1 MVWHLQGGSPMAR
14 NQGGAQLSFLI
25 VSLVGM
31 VVLCFV
37 VFQQNSDINASDNAL
52 AAAEGE
58 VASKEDKIREQSIE
72 IYGLRVLIHGNS
84 ETSVPVPEIE
94 AMIEKS
100 GGDIATARGSSSS
113 REYESLTEMYDD
125 SIDTI
130 RFLNNELQSQRSAAE
145 AKDNE
150 YQEVVTS
157 KSNLGSQLN
166 EEIDSL
172 RSQLN
177 DMQVQLEQSRTRARE
192 ESASLRE
199 EVERL
204 VQDNSATVYKLQRD
218 LSISENLLQRS
229 NDRIEE
235 LKREIVREQTFAMV
249 EPDGEVLKVSEE
261 LGKAWINLGSKA
273 RLRRGLVFDV
283 FAYQKGG
290 KRISKGRVEVLSV
303 QDQFSEVAILEN
315 LDRFNPI
322 STGDMIASPFYDQN
336 DVPMFV
342 FAGDSA
348 TNGRYS
354 IEDMKRKIELFGGV
368 VSDEVHLNTDYI
380 VAVKGYEDSDEYGLA
395 RDLGVTILRE
405 TELLDFIDF

>member
-1 MVWHLQGGSPMAR
+1 MAR
-14 NQGGAQLSFLI
+14 NQGGAQRSFLI
-25 VSLVGM
+25 VSLIGIL
-31 VVLCFV
+31 VLCFV
-37 VFQQNSDINASDNAL
+37 VFQQNSDMEVVNKSLIREKN
-52 AAAEGE
+52 E
-58 VASKEDKIREQSIE
+58 VASKEDFIKEQSIE
-72 IYGLRVLIHGNS
+72 IHGLRVLVHGNAGS
-84 ETSVPVPEIE
+84 AVPVPEIE

-100 GGDIATARGSSSS
+100 GSDIATARGSSSA
-113 REYESLTEMYDD
+113 REYESLIEMYDD
-125 SIDTI
+125 SINTI
-130 RFLNNELQSQRSAAE
+130 RFLNNEFQSQRSAAE

-192 ESASLRE
+192 ESARLRE

-218 LSISENLLQRS
+218 LSISQNLLKRS
-229 NDRIEE
+229 NDRIDE

-249 EPDGEVLKVSEE
+249 EPDGEILNVSEE
-261 LGKAWINLGSKA
+261 LGKAWINLGTED

-283 FAYQKGG
+283 FAFQKGG
-290 KRISKGRVEVLSV
+290 KRVSKGRIEVLSV
-303 QDQFSEVAILEN
+303 QDRYSEVAILEN

-322 STGDMIASPFYDQN
+322 STGDMIASPFYDGE

-342 FAGDSA
+342 FAGDIA

-354 IEDMKRKIELFGGV
+354 LEDMARKIVLFGGV
-368 VSDEVHLNTDYI
+368 VSDQVQLNTDFV
-380 VAVKGYEDSDEYGLA
+380 VAVRGYEDTPEYDLA

-405 TELLDFIDF
+405 AELLEFIDF

>member
-1 MVWHLQGGSPMAR
+1 MAR

-25 VSLVGM
+25 VSLLGIL
-31 VVLCFV
+31 VLCFV
-37 VFQQNSDINASDNAL
+37 VFQQNSDMERVNKSL
-52 AAAEGE
+52 AAAQNEK
-58 VASKEDKIREQSIE
+58 AAKEDRIREQSIE
-72 IYGLRVLIHGNS
+72 INGLRVLIHGNDES
-84 ETSVPVPEIE
+84 AVPVPEVQ
-94 AMIEKS
+94 ALIEKS
-100 GGDIATARGSSSS
+100 GSDIATARGSSNA

-125 SIDTI
+125 SVDTI

-192 ESASLRE
+192 ESARLRE

-218 LSISENLLQRS
+218 LSISENLLTRS

-249 EPDGEVLKVSEE
+249 KPDGEVLNVSEE
-261 LGKAWINLGSKA
+261 LGKAWINLGTKN

-303 QDQFSEVAILEN
+303 QEQYSEVAILEN

-322 STGDMIASPFYDQN
+322 STGDMIASPFYDGE

-354 IEDMKRKIELFGGV
+354 LEDMSRKIELFGGV
-368 VSDEVHLNTDYI
+368 VSDQVQLNTDFV
-380 VAVKGYEDSDEYGLA
+380 VAVKGYEDTPEYDLA

-405 TELLDFIDF
+405 AELLEFIDF

>member
-1 MVWHLQGGSPMAR
+1 MAR

-25 VSLVGM
+25 VSLVGIL
-31 VVLCFV
+31 VLCFV
-37 VFQQNSDINASDNAL
+37 VFQQNSDMERVENNL
-52 AAAEGE
+52 AEARNQ
-58 VASKEDKIREQSIE
+58 VAGKEDLIREKSIE
-72 IYGLRVLIHGNS
+72 ISGLRVLIHGND
-84 ETSVPVPEIE
+84 ETAVPVPEIE

-204 VQDNSATVYKLQRD
+204 VQDHSATVYKLQRD
-218 LSISENLLQRS
+218 LSISQNLLQRS

-249 EPDGEVLKVSEE
+249 DPDGEVLRVSEE
-261 LGKAWINLGSKA
+261 LGKAWINLGTKD

-290 KRISKGRVEVLSV
+290 KRISKGRVEVLAV

-322 STGDMIASPFYDQN
+322 STGDMIASPFYDKGEI
-336 DVPMFV
+336 PSFV
-342 FAGDSA
+342 FAGESA

-354 IEDMKRKIELFGGV
+354 LEDMSRKIELFGGV
-368 VSDEVHLNTDYI
+368 VSKQVELNTDFV
-380 VAVKGYEDSDEYGLA
+380 VAVKGYEDSAQYDLA

>member
-1 MVWHLQGGSPMAR
+1 MAR

-25 VSLVGM
+25 VSLIGIL
-31 VVLCFV
+31 VLCFV
-37 VFQQNSDINASDNAL
+37 VFQQNSDMEVVNKSLIREKN
-52 AAAEGE
+52 E
-58 VASKEDKIREQSIE
+58 VASKEDFIKEQSIE
-72 IYGLRVLIHGNS
+72 IHGLRVLVHGNAAS
-84 ETSVPVPEIE
+84 AVPVPEIE

-100 GGDIATARGSSSS
+100 GSDIATARGSSSA
-113 REYESLTEMYDD
+113 REYESLIEMYDD
-125 SIDTI
+125 SINTI
-130 RFLNNELQSQRSAAE
+130 RFLNNEFQSQRSAAE

-192 ESASLRE
+192 ESARLRE

-218 LSISENLLQRS
+218 LSISQNLLKRS
-229 NDRIEE
+229 NDRIDE

-249 EPDGEVLKVSEE
+249 EPDGEILNVSEE
-261 LGKAWINLGSKA
+261 LGKAWINLGTED

-283 FAYQKGG
+283 FAFQKGG
-290 KRISKGRVEVLSV
+290 KRVSKGRIEVLSV
-303 QDQFSEVAILEN
+303 QDRYSEVAILEN

-322 STGDMIASPFYDQN
+322 STGDMIASPFYDGA

-342 FAGDSA
+342 FAGDIA

-354 IEDMKRKIELFGGV
+354 LEDMARKIVLFGGV
-368 VSDEVHLNTDYI
+368 VSDQVQLNTDFV
-380 VAVKGYEDSDEYGLA
+380 VAVRGYEDTPEYDLA

-405 TELLDFIDF
+405 AELLEFIDF

>member
-1 MVWHLQGGSPMAR
+1 MAR

-25 VSLVGM
+25 VSLIGIL
-31 VVLCFV
+31 VLCFV
-37 VFQQNSDINASDNAL
+37 VFQQNSDMEQLNTSLIGARN
-52 AAAEGE
+52 E
-58 VASKEDKIREQSIE
+58 VATKEDLIKEKSIE
-72 IYGLRVLIHGNS
+72 IGGLRVLIHGNGES
-84 ETSVPVPEIE
+84 AVPVPEVQ

-100 GGDIATARGSSSS
+100 GSDIATARGSSSA

-150 YQEVVTS
+150 YQEVVIS

-192 ESASLRE
+192 ESARLRE

-218 LSISENLLQRS
+218 LSISENLLKRS
-229 NDRIEE
+229 NDRIDE

-249 EPDGEVLKVSEE
+249 EPDGEVLNVSEE
-261 LGKAWINLGSKA
+261 LGKAWINLGTND

-290 KRISKGRVEVLSV
+290 KRISKGRIEVLSI
-303 QDQFSEVAILEN
+303 QDRYSEVAILEN

-322 STGDMIASPFYDQN
+322 STGDMIASPFYDGE
-336 DVPMFV
+336 DVPVFV
-342 FAGDSA
+342 FAGDTA

-354 IEDMKRKIELFGGV
+354 LEDMARKIELFGGV
-368 VSDEVHLNTDYI
+368 VSDKVQLNTDFV
-380 VAVKGYEDSDEYGLA
+380 VAVKGYEETPEYDLA

-405 TELLDFIDF
+405 AELLEFIDF

>member
-1 MVWHLQGGSPMAR
+1 MAR

-25 VSLVGM
+25 VSLIGIL
-31 VVLCFV
+31 VLCFV
-37 VFQQNSDINASDNAL
+37 VFQQNSDMEVVNKSLIREKN
-52 AAAEGE
+52 E
-58 VASKEDKIREQSIE
+58 VASKEDFIKEQSIE
-72 IYGLRVLIHGNS
+72 IHGLRVLVHGNAGS
-84 ETSVPVPEIE
+84 AVPVPEIE

-100 GGDIATARGSSSS
+100 GSDIATARGSSSA
-113 REYESLTEMYDD
+113 REYESLIEMYDD
-125 SIDTI
+125 SINTI
-130 RFLNNELQSQRSAAE
+130 RFLNNEFQSQRSAAE

-192 ESASLRE
+192 ESARLRE
-199 EVERL
+199 EGERL

-218 LSISENLLQRS
+218 LSISQNLLKRS
-229 NDRIEE
+229 NDRIDE

-249 EPDGEVLKVSEE
+249 EPDGEILNVSEE
-261 LGKAWINLGSKA
+261 LGKAWINLGTED

-283 FAYQKGG
+283 FAFQKGG
-290 KRISKGRVEVLSV
+290 KRVSKGRIEVLSV
-303 QDQFSEVAILEN
+303 QDRYSEVAILEN

-322 STGDMIASPFYDQN
+322 STGDMIASPFYDGE

-342 FAGDSA
+342 FAGDIA

-354 IEDMKRKIELFGGV
+354 LEDMARKIVLFGGV
-368 VSDEVHLNTDYI
+368 VSDQVQLNTDFV
-380 VAVKGYEDSDEYGLA
+380 VAVRGYEDTPEYDLA

-405 TELLDFIDF
+405 AELLEFIDF

>member
-1 MVWHLQGGSPMAR
+1 MAR

-25 VSLVGM
+25 VSLIGIF
-31 VVLCFV
+31 VLCFV
-37 VFQQNSDINASDNAL
+37 IFQQNSDMERLNSNL
-52 AAAEGE
+52 AAAENE
-58 VASKEDKIREQSIE
+58 VAAKEDRIREQKGE
-72 IYGLRVLIHGNS
+72 INGLRVLIHGTD
-84 ETSVPVPEIE
+84 ETAVPVVEIE
-94 AMIEKS
+94 SIIEKS
-100 GGDIATARGSSSS
+100 GGDIATARGSSSA

-150 YQEVVTS
+150 YQEVVNS

-192 ESASLRE
+192 ESATLRE

-218 LSISENLLQRS
+218 LSISQNLLQRS

-249 EPDGEVLKVSEE
+249 EPDGEVLRVSEE
-261 LGKAWINLGSKA
+261 LGKAWINLGTKD

-290 KRISKGRVEVLSV
+290 KRISKGRVEVLTIS
-303 QDQFSEVAILEN
+303 DQFSEVAILEN
-315 LDRFNPI
+315 HDRFNPI
-322 STGDMIASPFYDQN
+322 SLGDMIASPFYDQA
-336 DVPMFV
+336 DIPMFV
-342 FAGDSA
+342 FAGESA

-354 IEDMKRKIELFGGV
+354 LEDMGRKIELFGGV
-368 VSDEVHLNTDYI
+368 VSDEVQLNTDFV
-380 VAVKGYEDSDEYGLA
+380 VAVKGYENTPEYDLA

-405 TELLDFIDF
+405 EELLEFIDF